1 MTTANAPYTVTRLSG
16 SQKTRTQSLLE
27 AVGAARGGARETWLF
42 VTPHDD
48 DLCLGAGLL
57 MQAAV
62 AEGVDVR
69 VVIVSDGRMGYC
81 TAGQRDGI
89 VEIRRGEA
97 YRSFELLGVK
107 SDAVEYVAVVD
118 AMLWAY
124 RGRRPAR
131 PDDEVKAI
139 EGYVGLQNAFTYHLR
154 RARPARVFVPT
165 SADLHPDHQ
174 VTHSELM
181 ISLFHA
187 GGSIWPELGEPLA
200 DVPRVY
206 ELAVYC
212 DFPEPP
218 ALEVKADAALF
229 ERKLQS
235 IAAYQSQTQIARL
248 VEQIRTAGPVEYVRE
263 LNFRFYSPQNYK
275 HLFA

>member
-1 MTTANAPYTVTRLSG
+1 MTTPARGSYTITRLSHG
-16 SQKTRTQSLLE
+16 QKHRNNSLLE
-27 AVGAARGGARETWLF
+27 SMKAAKGETWLF

-57 MQAAV
+57 MQAAA
-62 AEGVDVR
+62 AEGVDVQ

-81 TAGQRDGI
+81 SLEQRDSI
-89 VEIRRGEA
+89 VDIRRKEA
-97 YRSFELLGVK
+97 YASFEMLGVPRA
-107 SDAVEYVAVVD
+107 SVQYVAIPD
-118 AMLWAY
+118 AILWSY
-124 RGRRPAR
+124 KGRRKHR
-131 PDDEVKAI
+131 HDDEAQPI

-154 RARPARVFVPT
+154 RTRPARVFVPT

-174 VTHSELM
+174 VVHSELM

-187 GGSIWPELGEPLA
+187 GGNIWPELGEQLA
-200 DVPRVY
+200 DVPQVY

-218 ALEVKADAALF
+218 AFEIKADEKLF

-235 IAAYQSQTQIARL
+235 IAAYQSQTQISRL
-248 VEQIRTAGPVEYVRE
+248 VEQIRKAGPVEYVRE
-263 LNFRFYSPQNYK
+263 LNFRFYTPDNYK